1 MENAS
6 EGGQQAVDYV
16 SKNWLRLLNA
26 GGMGMWVKGEALGV
40 DRSELG
46 LLTPWITVAPCHGYS
61 SPLVMVSLFVVS
73 ATCGQLRSKNSK

>member
-46 LLTPWITVAPCHGYS
+46 LLTPWITVAPMPWIQFPFSDG
-61 SPLVMVSLFVVS
+61 F
-73 ATCGQLRSKNSK
+73 TFCGFSYLWSTEVQK